1 MTSRNVY
8 SAAGDNDA
16 TFSAYNN
23 PQEML
28 QLMRTVRGRLQG
40 EVFFRNVYT
49 DSPWSN
55 SYCYINP
62 ETGSLRYEVESNDN
76 VFGTL
81 VDNLRGC
88 KVRAAHDLATQTPF
102 LQLKTKDGSTKL
114 HLRPRNLSSFNNWF
128 AALLCWQP
136 LREEQ
141 NIQAAT
147 RQPNATSLIS
157 GPQDES
163 KHESQTGHKEFDNE
177 NSAVKSDYVN
187 MIERKPSARSSSS
200 RSSNKSLDLFFCEA
214 HCSLRSNGELS
225 ILNTTNNLKSATLQ
239 LPHLPRSAIQ
249 RLSKSVFGVDLVLA
263 IYPQYAPSAQ
273 ACSCSRPIFLS
284 FDTKETYEVW
294 FVLLRAFSYLELHG
308 PHALRRMEQ
317 LNISDGN
324 SGLDAKTAS
333 NLFRLERLLD
343 FRINKAQVE
352 PPKERKEQ
360 LSPNN
365 ARRAQPTLGQ
375 SAPAMPPSYYVE
387 ILVDEQVKARTA
399 VKQQAREY
407 VIWYETHV
415 LEDLPSTVMSVTVR
429 LKEIKNADESSM
441 SSTDSGFS
449 MNSFSSLTPGSN
461 GATFGEVHIDPARL
475 SGSVNIDD
483 TFELKSPKGERVGEI
498 QMKVT
503 HEQDTIFMER
513 SYRDVMF
520 LLEDCQNALSIKLY
534 NHLPTQSLRLSER
547 LLDFY
552 QATGQAKNWLQFLAK
567 EEIVGSRNP
576 SGLPDGDESQR
587 DVKMP
592 AGASKDKEDEN
603 SRTALLFRGNTLLSR
618 ALDLYMKRIGKTY
631 LEQTLGPK
639 LREVMEQEPECEI
652 DPSRMIPGADAEKN
666 LHNLS
671 SVTEEIWQEIRNS
684 AALCPTELRMIFRH
698 IRNTVEQR
706 MANSHPSAVYTSVSG
721 FLFLRFFCAAVAS
734 PHMFGLVQESAG
746 SPVNRTYMLVAKSL
760 QSLANLTTFGNKEP
774 WMAPMNHF
782 CSANRTAF
790 KEFIDEICDVQSNR
804 RSLTVDPMTANYPMK
819 ALSAVY
825 EGLPSPAREGFLLLP
840 GLVDPTRNL
849 AALVDM
855 WLNHATNPK
864 RSSTSSLDES
874 LKNDSD
880 LAFFHECCRKLRQ
893 KGGDSLSQVA
903 STIASSSLGMPAIS
917 QQWALVAERMELN
930 PENFWSTDPNGGNRP
945 VSALSGDVDPGTS
958 PPDGYMAGNYY
969 ANHQVVNSNKDQ
981 NSKSG
986 FRLGLKSHKNRKHS
1000 PDDDT
1005 RRNAAIKS
1013 TTVSVSPDRPL
1024 LDNRNSMDSASSGGR
1039 STNTT
1044 KSKKERK
1051 KSPPRNAEDNAMRKL
1066 GWM

>member
-1 MTSRNVY
+1 MASRNPY
-8 SAAGDNDA
+8 SAVGDSDTA
-16 TFSAYNN
+16 FSAYSN

-40 EVFFRNVYT
+40 EVFFRNVST

-62 ETGSLRYEVESNDN
+62 ETGSLRYEVGGKDN

-81 VDNLRGC
+81 VENLRGC
-88 KVRAAHDLATQTPF
+88 KVRAAYDIATKAPF
-102 LQLKTKDGSTKL
+102 LQLKTRDGSTKL
-114 HLRPRNLSSFNNWF
+114 HLKPRNISSFNNWF

-147 RQPNATSLIS
+147 RQPSAASLIS

-163 KHESQTGHKEFDNE
+163 KQQSQTGYEEFDNE

-187 MIERKPSARSSSS
+187 MIERKRPARSSSS
-200 RSSNKSLDLFFCEA
+200 RSSSKSLDVFFCEA

-225 ILNTTNNLKSATLQ
+225 IMNTTNNSKSATIQ
-239 LPHLPRSAIQ
+239 LPHLPRNAIQ

-317 LNISDGN
+317 LNISNGD

-343 FRINKAQVE
+343 FRINKAQLE

-360 LSPNN
+360 LSPHN
-365 ARRAQPTLGQ
+365 ARRPPPALGQ
-375 SAPAMPPSYYVE
+375 SMPAVPPSYYVE
-387 ILVDEQVKARTA
+387 MLVDEQVKARTV
-399 VKQQAREY
+399 VKQQARDH

-429 LKEIKNADESSM
+429 LKEIKNADESTM

-449 MNSFSSLTPGSN
+449 TNSFASLTPGNN
-461 GATFGEVHIDPARL
+461 GVTFGEVQIDPSKL
-475 SGSVNIDD
+475 SGSTTLDD
-483 TFELKSPKGERVGEI
+483 AFEVKNPRGERVGEI
-498 QMKVT
+498 HMKVT

-567 EEIVGSRNP
+567 EEIVGTRTP
-576 SGLPDGDESQR
+576 SGVPDGDDSQR
-587 DVKMP
+587 DAK
-592 AGASKDKEDEN
+592 ATGGASKSKDDEN
-603 SRTALLFRGNTLLSR
+603 ARTALLFRGNTLLSR

-652 DPSRMIPGADAEKN
+652 DPSRLIPGADAEKN

-671 SVTEEIWQEIRNS
+671 SVTEEVWHEIRKS
-684 AALCPTELRMIFRH
+684 AALCPTELRMIFKH
-698 IRNTVEQR
+698 IRNTVEHR
-706 MANSHPSAVYTSVSG
+706 LANSNPSAVYTSVSG

-734 PHMFGLVQESAG
+734 PHMFGLVQG
-746 SPVNRTYMLVAKSL
+746 KP
-760 QSLANLTTFGNKEP
+760 
-774 WMAPMNHF
+774 
-782 CSANRTAF
+782 
-790 KEFIDEICDVQSNR
+790 
-804 RSLTVDPMTANYPMK
+804 
-819 ALSAVY
+819 
-825 EGLPSPAREGFLLLP
+825 P
-840 GLVDPTRNL
+840 G
-849 AALVDM
+849 
-855 WLNHATNPK
+855 
-864 RSSTSSLDES
+864 
-874 LKNDSD
+874 
-880 LAFFHECCRKLRQ
+880 
-893 KGGDSLSQVA
+893 
-903 STIASSSLGMPAIS
+903 
-917 QQWALVAERMELN
+917 
-930 PENFWSTDPNGGNRP
+930 
-945 VSALSGDVDPGTS
+945 
-958 PPDGYMAGNYY
+958 
-969 ANHQVVNSNKDQ
+969 
-981 NSKSG
+981 
-986 FRLGLKSHKNRKHS
+986 
-1000 PDDDT
+1000 
-1005 RRNAAIKS
+1005 
-1013 TTVSVSPDRPL
+1013 
-1024 LDNRNSMDSASSGGR
+1024 SSG
-1039 STNTT
+1039 
-1044 KSKKERK
+1044 
-1051 KSPPRNAEDNAMRKL
+1051 
-1066 GWM
+1066 